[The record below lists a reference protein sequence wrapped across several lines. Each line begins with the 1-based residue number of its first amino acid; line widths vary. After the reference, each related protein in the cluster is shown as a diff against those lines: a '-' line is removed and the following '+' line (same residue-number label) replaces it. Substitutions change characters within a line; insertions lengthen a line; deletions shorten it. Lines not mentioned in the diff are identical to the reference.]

1 MPDRRWRTKET
12 WAVKKVVG
20 SVSLDLLSQVFRR
33 KMVIFYILMI
43 LSNYE
48 SMSICD
54 EKNAE
59 M

>member
-1 MPDRRWRTKET
+1 MKET